1 MPLALGIMIEV
12 PAAALMAEAFAP
24 HVDFFSLGTNDLT
37 QYVLAAERGNP
48 GVADLGDA
56 LHPAVL
62 RLIDRVARAAA
73 AAGRPL
79 AVCGEVAGDP
89 AAIPVLLGLG
99 VTELSMAPGRIA
111 RAKLTVRGVELA
123 AARRLAARALAA
135 ESTAEVRLLAGE
147 QVSSDT

>member
-1 MPLALGIMIEV
+1 
-12 PAAALMAEAFAP
+12 MAEAFAP

-73 AAGRPL
+73 AGRPL

-111 RAKLTVRGVELA
+111 RAKLAVRGVELA

-147 QVSSDT
+147 QVSSET